1 MRIAVFAVLAVLSF
15 SSAAAPVRA
24 QQRVLRVAVVITPDV
39 LLTDLIGFFERASG
53 YRVTLQITEN
63 VFDVARAGGADLVI
77 AHYGHQ
83 GTEAFIA
90 DGLGRWPRMA
100 FANQAVLV
108 GPASDPAGI
117 RGLSDAAD
125 AISRIA
131 RRGGEFLVNNA
142 PTERYLADV
151 LWRTAGSPAKSGW
164 QVDLQLRDQAAIET
178 AAQRGAYTVWGLVP
192 FVRLQQMR
200 AEQGRPLGLEPL
212 VMADSLFQRVMVSIV
227 VNAARIAGVDQAGAL
242 AFERFL
248 LDPSTQ
254 SRMRAFR
261 HHGLTAQTWWP
272 AGRNNAG
279 TDLGF

>member
-1 MRIAVFAVLAVLSF
+1 
-15 SSAAAPVRA
+15 
-24 QQRVLRVAVVITPDV
+24 
-39 LLTDLIGFFERASG
+39 
-53 YRVTLQITEN
+53 
-63 VFDVARAGGADLVI
+63 VARAGGADLVI